1 MFHRWTVFEDI
12 VVCSYAMARKTDP
25 KSIKKLS
32 IYLGIGESKIA
43 YRMSNFSKLVMGNS
57 VDWHFSR
64 QERKVFDWL
73 MLYSTQRLLD
83 IKPVK

>member
-12 VVCSYAMARKTDP
+12 VVCAYAMERKTDP
-25 KSIKKLS
+25 KSIKRLS
-32 IYLGIGESKIA
+32 RALGIKESKVA

-64 QERKVFDWL
+64 QERKVCDW
-73 MLYSTQRLLD
+73 MLKYSTTILLK
-83 IKPVK
+83 IVPTK